1 MKRPAVS
8 SGRCG
13 RASRLLAPRG
23 APAVSSSC
31 SDGGGGG
38 SGSHRALRGP
48 GEPVHMLLWPGGC
61 STADRRCI
69 FFKDNFLDPLGDQ
82 QLLLLFPPAPT
93 FALSA
98 RSGDAQARVPTGW
111 PGRPRPGC
119 VCRAAHQQQRQPSRR
134 VAGSPRS
141 ARSLPPL
148 QWREG
153 GGEGRTGRV
162 ENWELGTRR
171 LVSGGCRRDG

>member
-8 SGRCG
+8 RGRCV

-23 APAVSSSC
+23 APAVDSSC

-38 SGSHRALRGP
+38 SGSHRALREP
-48 GEPVHMLLWPGGC
+48 GEPVHILLWPGGC

-69 FFKDNFLDPLGDQ
+69 FFKDNFLDPLDDQ
-82 QLLLLFPPAPT
+82 QLLLPFPPAPT

-98 RSGDAQARVPTGW
+98 RSGDAQARVPTVW

-119 VCRAAHQQQRQPSRR
+119 VCGAANQQQRQPSRGEWR
-134 VAGSPRS
+134 GILGAPDRCPRCSGGKGAGRDGR
-141 ARSLPPL
+141 A
-148 QWREG
+148 G
-153 GGEGRTGRV
+153 VRTGSWGR
-162 ENWELGTRR
+162 G
-171 LVSGGCRRDG
+171 DF